1 MPQFIIDSG
10 AFLALLNAKDR
21 FHPVAKQF
29 ALANREAVFF
39 IPEFIFAE
47 TMTLIKARLGSRQ
60 AIQLGES
67 IQASA
72 QFQLVP
78 LTDDMRQVIWS
89 LFSRYADKDWSYP
102 DCSLLALAQQMGV
115 TAVFS
120 FDHHIE
126 QMAGLTRVP

>member
-47 TMTLIKARLGSRQ
+47 TMTLIKARFGQ
-60 AIQLGES
+60 
-67 IQASA
+67 QAS
-72 QFQLVP
+72 
-78 LTDDMRQVIWS
+78 DSI
-89 LFSRYADKDWSYP
+89 
-102 DCSLLALAQQMGV
+102 G
-115 TAVFS
+115 
-120 FDHHIE
+120 
-126 QMAGLTRVP
+126 